1 VAKIVLKM
9 MTEELSYNTIT
20 DCGTRYGWRIHL
32 GIKGGGYCRGK
43 TPLIAPSHHHQLE
56 LHLGIKLWTKGV
68 IFFKFNDIK
77 N

>member
-43 TPLIAPSHHHQLE
+43 TPLIAPPSVGATSWNKALD
-56 LHLGIKLWTKGV
+56 KGGYLL
-68 IFFKFNDIK
+68 
-77 N
+77 